1 MSDEVL
7 ELLTDLQQVITQ
19 ENGILEEYPFDGLA
33 IVVDAKARLT
43 TRLEALLMRQN
54 QETPMW
60 LEQMDLPRKRQL
72 RSRIEQLSAGTSL
85 NERLLKRKIE
95 QSGEMI
101 AFVAS
106 EARRMANNRSS
117 IYTSRGSMDRR
128 DIATPLSVNTTS

>member
-7 ELLTDLQQVITQ
+7 ELLTDLQEVITQ
-19 ENGILEEYPFDGLA
+19 ENGILGEYPYDGLA
-33 IVVDAKARLT
+33 TVVDTKARLT
-43 TRLEALLMRQN
+43 TRLETVLMHQN
-54 QETPMW
+54 RETPQW

-72 RSRIEQLSAGTSL
+72 RASIEQLSAGTSL

-101 AFVAS
+101 AFVAG
-106 EARRMANNRSS
+106 EARRMANNHSS
-117 IYTSRGSMDRR
+117 TYTSHGSLDRR

>member
-7 ELLTDLQQVITQ
+7 ELLTDLHEVITQ
-19 ENGILEEYPFDGLA
+19 ENGILGEYPYDGLA
-33 IVVDAKARLT
+33 TVVDTKARLT

-54 QETPMW
+54 QETPQW
-60 LEQMDLPRKRQL
+60 LEQMELPRTRQL
-72 RSRIEQLSAGTSL
+72 RTRIEQLSAGTSL
-85 NERLLKRKIE
+85 NEVLLKRNIE

-106 EARRMANNRSS
+106 EARRMANNRSAT
-117 IYTSRGSMDRR
+117 YTSHGALDRR

>member
-7 ELLTDLQQVITQ
+7 ELLTDLQQVISQ

-72 RSRIEQLSAGTSL
+72 RTRIEQLSAGTSL

>member
-7 ELLTDLQQVITQ
+7 ELLNDLQQVIIQ

-33 IVVDAKARLT
+33 IVVDVKGRLT

>member
-7 ELLTDLQQVITQ
+7 ELLTDLQEVITQ
-19 ENGILEEYPFDGLA
+19 ENGILGEYPYDGLA
-33 IVVDAKARLT
+33 TVVDTKARLT
-43 TRLEALLMRQN
+43 TRLETLLMHQN
-54 QETPMW
+54 RETPQW

-72 RSRIEQLSAGTSL
+72 RASIEQLSAGTSL

-101 AFVAS
+101 AFVAG

-117 IYTSRGSMDRR
+117 TYTSHGSLDRR

>member
-19 ENGILEEYPFDGLA
+19 ENGILDEYPFDGLA

-72 RSRIEQLSAGTSL
+72 RTRIEQLSAGTSL

-117 IYTSRGSMDRR
+117 IYTSHGSIDRR

>member
-7 ELLTDLQQVITQ
+7 ELLTDLQEVITQ
-19 ENGILEEYPFDGLA
+19 ENGILGEYPYYGLA
-33 IVVDAKARLT
+33 TVVDTKARLT
-43 TRLEALLMRQN
+43 TRLETLLMHQN
-54 QETPMW
+54 RETPQW
-60 LEQMDLPRKRQL
+60 LEQMDLPLRRQL

-101 AFVAS
+101 AFVAG

-117 IYTSRGSMDRR
+117 TYTSHGSLDRR

>member
-7 ELLTDLQQVITQ
+7 ELLTDLQEVITQ
-19 ENGILEEYPFDGLA
+19 ENGILGEYPYDGLA
-33 IVVDAKARLT
+33 TVVDTKARLT
-43 TRLEALLMRQN
+43 TRLETVLMHQN
-54 QETPMW
+54 RETPQW

-72 RSRIEQLSAGTSL
+72 RASIEQLSAGTSL

-101 AFVAS
+101 AFVAG

-117 IYTSRGSMDRR
+117 TYTSLGSLDRR